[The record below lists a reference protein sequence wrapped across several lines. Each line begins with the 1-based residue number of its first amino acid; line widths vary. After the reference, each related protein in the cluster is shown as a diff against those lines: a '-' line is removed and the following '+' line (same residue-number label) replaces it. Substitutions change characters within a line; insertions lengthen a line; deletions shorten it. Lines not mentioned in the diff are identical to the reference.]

1 MVLIILITCSR
12 VVNMRLKEIATIKP
26 IKPLNPKQARIAAL
40 KKQKDNASAALKA
53 ERDRQTIAKA
63 QQQIAKA
70 AH

>member
-1 MVLIILITCSR
+1 
-12 VVNMRLKEIATIKP
+12 MRLKEIEMIKA
-26 IKPLNPKQARIAAL
+26 IKPLTPQKARIAAL

-53 ERDRQTIAKA
+53 ERNRQTIAKA

>member
-1 MVLIILITCSR
+1 
-12 VVNMRLKEIATIKP
+12 MRLKEIAMIKA

-53 ERDRQTIAKA
+53 ERDRQTITKA

>member
-1 MVLIILITCSR
+1 
-12 VVNMRLKEIATIKP
+12 MRLKEIEMIKA
-26 IKPLNPKQARIAAL
+26 IKPLNPQQARIAAL
-40 KKQKDNASAALKA
+40 KQQKDNASTALKA